1 MVWIP
6 LFPIAINLGLNN
18 IPIVLA
24 SLYALKSLGI
34 DRIPFAMCKA
44 HKAIFGK
51 VALLFNEARDQL
63 SQRRNPVKPDRNIV
77 LIKKRMTQNLDFP
90 GEPNVIQPSIV
101 HIHDV
106 PRI

>member
-24 SLYALKSLGI
+24 NLYALKSLGI

-44 HKAIFGK
+44 YKAIFGK

-63 SQRRNPVKPDRNIV
+63 SQRRNPVNPDRNIV
-77 LIKKRMTQNLDFP
+77 LIKKRMTQILVF
-90 GEPNVIQPSIV
+90 SW
-101 HIHDV
+101 
-106 PRI
+106 RA